1 MTRKKPGKS
10 NLTIA
15 INVWHVKEE
24 EKIYLGYV
32 WKQNSKYEKQ
42 VIPILIQEKEKWKM
56 TLICGNKTISIVKKT
71 NINWQWW
78 FLLFELSSFV

>member
-42 VIPILIQEKEKWKM
+42 VIPYWSKKKKNEKWH
-56 TLICGNKTISIVKKT
+56 
-71 NINWQWW
+71 
-78 FLLFELSSFV
+78 